1 MKKLLLLVVFVIMSS
16 MLFSASFIDAYYA
29 WMDDPN
35 NIDAWY
41 IEYGDTT
48 ASNSIDLNPY
58 GFNQIIEIVYQNI
71 NWTSGY
77 PTYYLTVNFSG
88 TLNDSRTEF
97 VTDDEIS
104 DSFMDWYEGNLE
116 RLATGEF
123 MPAITGHGSSDPVV
137 GNTIRSFKNVIF
149 SERVQPNAKQKKKK
163 EKEGKESEGED
174 EGKGSAV
181 KIKSNDVNSDL
192 QYEFFSINKVDGN
205 SLNIRGNLTRTH
217 YDWNLNYGGNLNI
230 NSLSYKNGPDFSNFY
245 LGFFAKRPI
254 VEKETSTINAG
265 VNFDLMFFDKD
276 YIDATGTGISLF
288 VSGKDTKG
296 FEFMTKKFS
305 GTHLFSWGGMLTF
318 SNADKQSQT
327 LMNGGASYGVPIGE
341 KLTTTL
347 DMFGTFILASSYD
360 GHDLDID
367 DPFMLNSGVYCSY
380 LLSSLFNLNFGL
392 KKVFFVEDFS
402 STELTLGAN
411 YRF

>member
-1 MKKLLLLVVFVIMSS
+1 MF
-16 MLFSASFIDAYYA
+16 
-29 WMDDPN
+29 
-35 NIDAWY
+35 
-41 IEYGDTT
+41 G
-48 ASNSIDLNPY
+48 
-58 GFNQIIEIVYQNI
+58 
-71 NWTSGY
+71 
-77 PTYYLTVNFSG
+77 
-88 TLNDSRTEF
+88 R
-97 VTDDEIS
+97 
-104 DSFMDWYEGNLE
+104 
-116 RLATGEF
+116 
-123 MPAITGHGSSDPVV
+123 
-137 GNTIRSFKNVIF
+137 
-149 SERVQPNAKQKKKK
+149 
-163 EKEGKESEGED
+163 
-174 EGKGSAV
+174 
-181 KIKSNDVNSDL
+181 
-192 QYEFFSINKVDGN
+192 
-205 SLNIRGNLTRTH
+205 NLTAHNKLMCSSAFGYAQIPQAKLTYPLGH
-217 YDWNLNYGGNLNI
+217 YPKFRILYYQGGAMRDKRNLNYGGNLNI

-327 LMNGGASYGVPIGE
+327 LMNGGASYGIPIGE